1 MKLRENLRISVL
13 GIGAQGSVIVK
24 LLSNSPDVSEVVCA
38 DVNVERM
45 EHLRDQLKD
54 DKITILKIDAAK
66 REDLVK
72 ATKGIDLVINALP
85 GFDLTVMDAALE
97 NGTHYVDLASNYPV
111 LECISEQLALD
122 AKWKSAGLTAV
133 IEMGSTP
140 GVSNVM
146 ARYASDELDTVEQIH
161 VRCGWRDLG
170 ESGAVLKPWSPGW
183 SPEIALLDYASD
195 PIIFE
200 DGRLKNVPIF
210 SGVEKYEF
218 PSPVEEQVLS
228 WHMHEEP
235 VTLSR
240 FIGKGLKC
248 VDFKYPVDPIA
259 AALIK
264 MNFASRTPLD
274 VKGAKVAPLDVFVKL
289 APEAPETVE
298 EADAIAQG
306 GGTGRV
312 VCLIVDVSGEK
323 NGRKVTH
330 SIYTNS
336 DTREMFRKFSTTN
349 IDVALPAAVTALMIV
364 RKDLDAKGV
373 LAPECLPPTPILA
386 ELSRRGIQ
394 FYERVVRELC

>member
-1 MKLRENLRISVL
+1 LSLRISIL
-13 GIGAQGSVIVK
+13 GIGAQGSVIAK
-24 LLSNSPDVSEVVCA
+24 LLSDASDVSEVVCG
-38 DVNVERM
+38 DLNVERIK
-45 EHLRDQLKD
+45 RLKD
-54 DKITILKIDAAK
+54 RLKDGKISVLKVDATK

-72 ATKGIDLVINALP
+72 ATKGMDLVVNALP
-85 GFDLTVMDAALE
+85 GFNLRVMEAALDS
-97 NGTHYVDLASNYPV
+97 GAHYVDLASNYPV
-111 LECISEQLALD
+111 LECISDQLGFD
-122 AKWKSAGLTAV
+122 AKWKDAGLTAV

-146 ARYASDELDTVEQIH
+146 ARYASDQLDTVEQIH

-170 ESGAVLKPWSPGW
+170 ETDVVLKPWSPGW
-183 SPEIALLDYASD
+183 SPEIALLDYANE

-200 DGRLKNVPIF
+200 DGQLKTVPIF

-218 PSPVEEQVLS
+218 PSPVNHQVLS

-235 VTLSR
+235 VTLPR
-240 FIGKGLKC
+240 FIGKGVKC

-264 MNFASRTPLD
+264 MNFASQVPLD

-298 EADAIAQG
+298 EADTVAEG
-306 GGTGRV
+306 GRSGRV

-323 NGRKVTH
+323 KGKKVAH
-330 SIYTNS
+330 SVYTNS
-336 DTREMFRKFSTTN
+336 DTREMFQKFSTTN

-364 RKDLDAKGV
+364 RGELGIRGV
-373 LAPECLPPTPILA
+373 LAPECLPPDPILA
-386 ELSRRGIQ
+386 ELSRRGIR
-394 FYERVVRELC
+394 FYERVVRELY

>member
-1 MKLRENLRISVL
+1 MRISVL
-13 GIGAQGSVIVK
+13 GIGAQGSVIAK
-24 LLSNSPDVSEVVCA
+24 LLSDSSDVSEVVCA

-45 EHLRDQLKD
+45 MRLKERLKD
-54 DKITILKIDAAK
+54 NKMTILKVDAAK
-66 REDLVK
+66 REDLAK
-72 ATKGIDLVINALP
+72 ATKGMDLVVNALP
-85 GFDLTVMDAALE
+85 GFDLRVMDAALE
-97 NGTHYVDLASNYPV
+97 SGSHYVDLASNYPV

-122 AKWKSAGLTAV
+122 GKWKSAGLAAV

-146 ARYASDELDTVEQIH
+146 ARYASDQLDTVEEIH

-170 ESGAVLKPWSPGW
+170 ETGAVLKPWSPGW
-183 SPEIALLDYASD
+183 SPEIALLDYANE

-200 DGRLKNVPIF
+200 DGQLKAVPIF

-218 PSPVEEQVLS
+218 PGPVGEQVLS
-228 WHMHEEP
+228 WHIHEEP
-235 VTLSR
+235 VTLSK

-264 MNFASRTPLD
+264 MNFASQVPVD

-298 EADAIAQG
+298 EADTIAKG
-306 GGTGRV
+306 GGSGRV

-323 NGRKVTH
+323 KGKKVTH
-330 SIYTNS
+330 SIYTTS
-336 DTREMFRKFSTTN
+336 DTREMFQKFSTTN
-349 IDVALPAAVTALMIV
+349 IDVALPAAITALMIV
-364 RKDLDAKGV
+364 RKDLDARGV
-373 LAPECLPPTPILA
+373 LAPECLPPEPILA

-394 FYERVVRELC
+394 FYEKVIRELH